1 MMLRA
6 LFLSVLV
13 MLARTASA
21 QDRVMT
27 ADRLVAII
35 LDLDPDATV
44 TPRGVELLIEDI
56 PVMVMMAPDADRMRA
71 MVPIASVQDVSAQEM
86 ERMMQA
92 NFGAALEAHDA
103 IAQGIL
109 WAGFIQPLGPLEKD
123 QFISGL
129 GQMINLGQSL
139 GSLYS
144 GGALQ
149 YGGGDGGTLH
159 RELIDDLLKK
169 GEQI

>member
-1 MMLRA
+1 MPEPPEPPVTTDRLSIIVSALGPEASIGLRTWPMRVGES
-6 LFLSVLV
+6 SVLIV
-13 MLARTASA
+13 ADLQRGRMPATALTRGA
-21 QDRVMT
+21 QGIYPEG
-27 ADRLVAII
+27 L
-35 LDLDPDATV
+35 
-44 TPRGVELLIEDI
+44 
-56 PVMVMMAPDADRMRA
+56 
-71 MVPIASVQDVSAQEM
+71 